1 MIGQRLALK
10 PGAGVLLQ
18 LSAVDFSS
26 RMRTS
31 LFLPRRRYRAVD
43 TITAALAAVQG
54 ESYR

>member
-31 LFLPRRRYRAVD
+31 SFLPRRRYRAVD